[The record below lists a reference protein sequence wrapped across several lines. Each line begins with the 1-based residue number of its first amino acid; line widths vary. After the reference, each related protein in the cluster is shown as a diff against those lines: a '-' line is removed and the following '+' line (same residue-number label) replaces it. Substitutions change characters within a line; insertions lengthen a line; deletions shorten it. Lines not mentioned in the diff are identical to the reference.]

1 MALLLRLYW
10 HYFQQEKKEVRYL
23 KGNSYICSPIREVA
37 QLVSACVWGA
47 QGRWFESSL
56 PDTKNPTEISAGFYC
71 LCQAFRTK
79 CSQKS
84 LTLVER
90 YRITKIWHYRENTQ
104 FLPFL
109 FPAVPCKAESI
120 MPVGQI
126 VNSD

>member
-56 PDTKNPTEISAGFYC
+56 PDIKNPTEFLPDSFVYAKLSG
-71 LCQAFRTK
+71 Q
-79 CSQKS
+79 SGPQKS